1 MPART
6 SHAASRKTT
15 NSELRHKLG
24 IITRKNKRLSR
35 DKEEG
40 MKKSKKLQ
48 DKLDKSEGIRSE
60 LCDTVRDAHKDKREA
75 RKNEAAAEQKLADAN
90 KMYNKEL
97 EELVHKLEVCFV
109 IIVLYIIFIFIQYNH

>member
-1 MPART
+1 MPDRR
-6 SHAASRKTT
+6 SRAASRKTT
-15 NSELRHKLG
+15 NSELEHKLG
-24 IITRKNKRLSR
+24 IINRKNKRLSR

-40 MKKSKKLQ
+40 IKNFKKLK
-48 DKLDKSEGIRSE
+48 DKLDKLEGIQSK
-60 LCDTVRDAHKDKREA
+60 LCDTVRDANMDKREA

-109 IIVLYIIFIFIQYNH
+109 IIVLYIIFIQYNY